1 MKMFL
6 TILLLL
12 CGWLSRA
19 DARELVRVSSAG
31 HGYIMSTAD
40 YCKNAAPVAV
50 PDVPAVPVPSAVPV
64 FTFQHAY
71 VPSYGHAAVAPPS
84 VQTQVVPFRT
94 FGFGRR
100 PVFGTHF
107 SMSCFGTSFGGASV
121 VPVQHKTAVVEPIG
135 PPKEPENNPAYDA
148 GKETNSKLNQ
158 WCVYV
163 HDNAPVWYEQGRVWV
178 AWHPNETLAYA
189 LGTLLVLTWLFRRR
203 HEVNRLKTKVHDLQ
217 LELDSAEDTMQNS
230 GGTYI
235 LSSENDARP
244 AAGFERYGDTMLQ
257 DVLAKFAEGHEF
269 PLRQLVAMHTEAVSR
284 LHETQQSALDL
295 LKIQQNNV
303 NAVIQSACKQAI
315 DSVNIAAKASVDAS
329 TRASA
334 DAQTKV
340 LEVVKIAVEALKAT
354 NVEHAKA
361 EAATVTALSTTAQK
375 SIDGTRN
382 LLDAL
387 TENKDQQ

>member
-19 DARELVRVSSAG
+19 DARELVRITSAG
-31 HGYIMSTAD
+31 HGFIMSTAD
-40 YCKNAAPVAV
+40 YCKNAAPRAV
-50 PDVPAVPVPSAVPV
+50 PNMPTVPAPLIVPV
-64 FTFQHAY
+64 FQPVY
-71 VPSYGHAAVAPPS
+71 VSSYGHAAITSPF
-84 VQTQVVPFRT
+84 VQTQVVPVRT
-94 FGFGRR
+94 FGFARQHG
-100 PVFGTHF
+100 FGTHF
-107 SMSCFGTSFGGASV
+107 GMGCVGTSFGGTSV
-121 VPVQHKTAVVEPIG
+121 VRHKAAVAEPIG
-135 PPKEPENNPAYDA
+135 PPREPENNTAYDTT
-148 GKETNSKLNQ
+148 KETNSKLNQ

-163 HDNAPVWYEQGRVWV
+163 HDNAPVWYEQARVWV

-217 LELDSAEDTMQNS
+217 LELDSAEDTMQNN

-235 LSSENDARP
+235 LSSENAARP
-244 AAGFERYGDTMLQ
+244 AAGFERYGDTTLQ
-257 DVLAKFAEGHEF
+257 DVLAKFAEGQEL
-269 PLRQLVAMHTEAVSR
+269 PLRQLVAMHTGAVSHLR
-284 LHETQQSALDL
+284 ETQERALDL
-295 LKIQQNNV
+295 LRTQQNNV

-315 DSVNIAAKASVDAS
+315 DAAHIAAKASADAS
-329 TRASA
+329 TRSTTE
-334 DAQTKV
+334 AQTKV
-340 LEVVKIAVEALKAT
+340 LEVVKIAVEALKAA

-387 TENKDQQ
+387 TENKDDQ